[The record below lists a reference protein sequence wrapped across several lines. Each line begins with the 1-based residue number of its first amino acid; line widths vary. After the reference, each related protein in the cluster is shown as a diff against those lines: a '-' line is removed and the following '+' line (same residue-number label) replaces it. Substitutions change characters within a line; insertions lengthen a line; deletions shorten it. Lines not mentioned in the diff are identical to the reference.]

1 MLDESK
7 NGDGMQDVRNFNGGM
22 WAKLSS
28 TGENFAHFGR
38 RFKVHGSFIS
48 LYLHKINVPVKSKL
62 HHPPPPGHT
71 QGI

>member
-22 WAKLSS
+22 RAKLSS

-38 RFKVHGSFIS
+38 RFKIHGSFIS
-48 LYLHKINVPVKSKL
+48 LYFN
-62 HHPPPPGHT
+62 T
-71 QGI
+71 YN